1 MIGSGWEVDLWI
13 VLLRVVLSVFL
24 CGMIGCER
32 TNKRHSAGLR
42 TFMLMGLAASTATL
56 LDLYL
61 MNAGIMP
68 GTQNGGF
75 YLLSAALLVAS
86 ATLSV
91 HSLFR
96 NARNQILGLTT
107 AVALWTCCIIGM
119 ACGAGQYILAVF
131 SACMLL
137 ICLTS
142 MSKVES
148 FLKNRSSHVEIHLEL
163 TESQY
168 LKAFITTVRRLGLSI
183 DDIELNRSY
192 RETKLSVYSIAM
204 TIESDEL
211 KKNKTHHEI
220 IEALSSLEYV
230 SHIEEM

>member
-1 MIGSGWEVDLWI
+1 MDHAFEKELFEMM
-13 VLLRVVLSVFL
+13 LRVVLSVFL
-24 CGMIGCER
+24 CSMIGCQR

-42 TFMLMGLAASTATL
+42 TFMLMGLASSTAML

-61 MNAGIMP
+61 MSGGLYP
-68 GTQNGGF
+68 KTENGGM
-75 YLLSAALLVAS
+75 YLMSAALLVAS

-119 ACGAGQYILAVF
+119 ACGAGRFALAIF
-131 SACMLL
+131 SALMLL
-137 ICLTS
+137 FCLTA
-142 MSKVES
+142 MNGLEN
-148 FLKNRSSHVEIHLEL
+148 FLKNRSMHVELHLEL
-163 TESQY
+163 TESRY
-168 LKAFITTVRRLGLSI
+168 LNSFITTVRRLGMSI

-192 RETKLSVYSIAM
+192 RESKLSVYTISL
-204 TIESDEL
+204 TIESEEL
-211 KKNKTHHEI
+211 KKNKTHREI

>member
-1 MIGSGWEVDLWI
+1 MGLEMELWI
-13 VLLRVVLSVFL
+13 MLLRIVLAVALCAVV
-24 CGMIGCER
+24 GCER

-42 TFMLMGLAASTATL
+42 TFMLMGLASATAMIV
-56 LDLYL
+56 DLYL
-61 MNAGIMP
+61 VDGSLYPNG
-68 GTQNGGF
+68 NGGSL
-75 YLLSAALLVAS
+75 YLISAAILVAS

-96 NARNQILGLTT
+96 TARNQILGLTT
-107 AVALWTCCIIGM
+107 AVALWACCIIGM
-119 ACGAGQYILAVF
+119 AAGAGQYALAVF
-131 SACMLL
+131 STLL
-137 ICLTS
+137 LLFCLTT
-142 MSKVES
+142 MSGLEG
-148 FLKNRSSHVEIHLEL
+148 FLKNRSAHVEIHLEL

-192 RETKLSVYSIAM
+192 RETKLSVYSISM
-204 TIESDEL
+204 TIESEEL
-211 KKNKTHHEI
+211 KKNKTHREI

>member
-1 MIGSGWEVDLWI
+1 MGWEFDYWIMLLRI
-13 VLLRVVLSVFL
+13 VLSVVLSAI
-24 CGMIGCER
+24 IGCER

-42 TFMLMGLAASTATL
+42 TFMLMGLASSTAML

-61 MNAGIMP
+61 INSGIVP
-68 GTQNGGF
+68 RAENGNF
-75 YLLSAALLVAS
+75 YLMSAALLVAS

-107 AVALWTCCIIGM
+107 AVALWACCIIGM
-119 ACGAGQYILAVF
+119 ACGAGQYALAIF
-131 SACMLL
+131 ATIMLL

-142 MSKVES
+142 MSVLEG

-168 LKAFITTVRRLGLSI
+168 LRAFITTVRRLGLSI
-183 DDIELNRSY
+183 DDIELNRAY
-192 RETKLSVYSIAM
+192 RETKLSVYSISM
-204 TIESDEL
+204 MIESEEL

>member
-1 MIGSGWEVDLWI
+1 MDMGIM
-13 VLLRVVLSVFL
+13 LLRIVLSVVL
-24 CGMIGCER
+24 CAIVGCER

-42 TFMLMGLAASTATL
+42 TFMLMGLASATAMI

-61 MNAGIMP
+61 MNGGIEP
-68 GTQNGGF
+68 NPQQGGF
-75 YLLSAALLVAS
+75 YLMSAAMLVAS

-107 AVALWTCCIIGM
+107 AVALWACCIIGM
-119 ACGAGQYILAVF
+119 ACGAGQYALAVF
-131 SACMLL
+131 STLVLL
-137 ICLTS
+137 FCLVMIS
-142 MSKVES
+142 GLEG
-148 FLKNRSSHVEIHLEL
+148 FLKDRSAHVELHLEL

-168 LKAFITTVRRLGLSI
+168 LKNFITTVRRLGLSI

-192 RETKLSVYSIAM
+192 RETKLSVYTISL
-204 TIESDEL
+204 TIESEEL

-220 IEALSSLEYV
+220 IEALSTLEYV
-230 SHIEEM
+230 SHVEEM

>member
-1 MIGSGWEVDLWI
+1 MTNTGLETELWI
-13 VLLRVVLSVFL
+13 MLLRILLAVAL
-24 CGMIGCER
+24 CAIVGCER

-42 TFMLMGLAASTATL
+42 TFMLMGLASATTML

-61 MNAGIMP
+61 VNEGIVP
-68 GTQNGGF
+68 SVANGGF
-75 YLLSAALLVAS
+75 YLMSAALLLAS

-96 NARNQILGLTT
+96 NSRNQILGLTT
-107 AVALWTCCIIGM
+107 AVALWTCCVIGM
-119 ACGAGQYILAVF
+119 AAGAGQYLLAIFATAV
-131 SACMLL
+131 LL

-142 MSKVES
+142 MTALEGI
-148 FLKNRSSHVEIHLEL
+148 LKNRSAHVEIHLEL

-168 LKAFITTVRRLGLSI
+168 LRAFITTVRRLGLSI

-192 RETKLSVYSIAM
+192 RETELSVYSITM
-204 TIESDEL
+204 TIESAEL
-211 KKNKTHHEI
+211 KKNKTHREI